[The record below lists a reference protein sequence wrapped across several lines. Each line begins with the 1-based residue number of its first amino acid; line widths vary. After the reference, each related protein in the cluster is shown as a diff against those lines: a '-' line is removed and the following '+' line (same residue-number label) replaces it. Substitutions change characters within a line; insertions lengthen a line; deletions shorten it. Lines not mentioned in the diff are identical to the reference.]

1 MSFFN
6 PNFKKEKKLN
16 NEVKEEKIETEEN
29 IIPLED
35 IMNTPKKE
43 VINVEYVE
51 YPKSAVIT
59 NVPRNINL
67 SANELGVVTVKYSNF
82 SDSFKMNM

>member
-1 MSFFN
+1 MSFVN

-16 NEVKEEKIETEEN
+16 DEVKKEDKIEN
-29 IIPLED
+29 IISLDD
-35 IMNTPKKE
+35 ILNTPKKE
-43 VINVEYVE
+43 VINLEYVE

>member
-6 PNFKKEKKLN
+6 PNFKDKKKEFKEEVN
-16 NEVKEEKIETEEN
+16 EEVKNEN
-29 IIPLED
+29 IISVDD
-35 IMNTPKKE
+35 ILNTPKMEKVNIE
-43 VINVEYVE
+43 LID

-67 SANELGVVTVKYSNF
+67 SANELGVVTVKYGNF